1 LRSSKRRISASS
13 ADVGAGGA
21 DAGVA
26 LEHAVGQAG
35 EHLEGD
41 ADHRVEAA
49 DDVDV

>member
-35 EHLEGD
+35 ELSNETRII
-41 ADHRVEAA
+41 A
-49 DDVDV
+49 